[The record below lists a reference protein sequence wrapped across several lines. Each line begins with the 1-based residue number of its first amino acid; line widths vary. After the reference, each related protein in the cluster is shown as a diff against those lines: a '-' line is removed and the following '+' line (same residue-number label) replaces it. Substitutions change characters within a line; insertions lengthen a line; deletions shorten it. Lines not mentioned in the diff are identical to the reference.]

1 MKKIG
6 ILIFLAAAILGVI
19 INGFFSF
26 GQVGQKF
33 FNISFNKKIKGSGNV
48 VTESRDIS
56 DFRGVDVSGVF
67 QVEITAQKDFGVE
80 IEADDNLLPLIKT
93 EVRNGVLHLETEGR
107 LSCDNGLKVRIS
119 APDINQIDASG
130 ASKVNLSDLRNSE
143 LRVDTSGASKINLSG
158 ETAQLFVEVS
168 GASSVDAENLKAET
182 ADVNTSGA
190 SRVSTFAVNDLR
202 AHASGASKVVYSG
215 SPRNI
220 EKSSSGASSIRER

>member
-6 ILIFLAAAILGVI
+6 ILIFLGAAILGVI
-19 INGFFSF
+19 LNGFFSF

-33 FNISFNKKIKGSGNV
+33 FNVSFNKKVKGSGNV
-48 VTESRDIS
+48 VTESRDIR
-56 DFRGVDVSGVF
+56 DFKGIDVSGVF
-67 QVEITAQKDFGVE
+67 QVEITAQKDFDIE
-80 IEADDNLLPLIKT
+80 IQADDNLLPLIKT

-130 ASKVNLSDLRNSE
+130 ASKVNLSDLKSSE

-168 GASSVDAENLKAET
+168 GASSVDAENLKADM

-202 AHASGASKVVYSG
+202 AHASGASKVVYAG
-215 SPRNI
+215 SPKNI
-220 EKSSSGASSIRER
+220 EKSSSGVSSIRER

>member
-1 MKKIG
+1 M
-6 ILIFLAAAILGVI
+6 
-19 INGFFSF
+19 FF
-26 GQVGQKF
+26 
-33 FNISFNKKIKGSGNV
+33 
-48 VTESRDIS
+48 TSR
-56 DFRGVDVSGVF
+56 R
-67 QVEITAQKDFGVE
+67 
-80 IEADDNLLPLIKT
+80 
-93 EVRNGVLHLETEGR
+93 EGR
-107 LSCDNGLKVRIS
+107 LSCNNGLKVRIS
-119 APDINQIDASG
+119 APEINQIDASG
-130 ASKVNLSDLRNSE
+130 ASKVNLSDLKNSE

-215 SPRNI
+215 SPKNI